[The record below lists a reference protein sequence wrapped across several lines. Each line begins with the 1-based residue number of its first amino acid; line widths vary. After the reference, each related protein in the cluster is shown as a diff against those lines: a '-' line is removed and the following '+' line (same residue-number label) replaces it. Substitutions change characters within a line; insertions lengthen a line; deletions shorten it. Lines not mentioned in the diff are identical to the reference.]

1 MDLAISD
8 IHVTEKDFSLEQ
20 IPFWEKIIKDLKDA
34 KEIEVRV
41 DHDVLGQETNLD
53 LSEES
58 DSVQKIF
65 ALSGPWLDT
74 LANGH
79 IIVIDKLLDNLHPLL
94 VKYLVQR
101 FHTANE
107 KGAQLI
113 FSTHGT
119 AILDQSVLRRDQVW
133 FCERNEARATTLYPL
148 TDFRSLERFKNLE
161 RSYLT
166 GRFGALPYI
175 RLEEPEGR
183 A

>member
-1 MDLAISD
+1 MNN
-8 IHVTEKDFSLEQ
+8 
-20 IPFWEKIIKDLKDA
+20 A
-34 KEIEVRV
+34 KEIESRV
-41 DHDVLGQETNLD
+41 DHNVLGQKTNLD

-58 DSVQKIF
+58 DGMQKIF
-65 ALSGPWLDT
+65 ALSGLWLGA

-79 IIVIDKLLDNLHPLL
+79 IIVIDKLHDNLHPLL
-94 VKYLVQR
+94 VKYLMQR
-101 FHTANE
+101 FHTANK

-113 FSTHGT
+113 FSTHNT
-119 AILDQSVLRRDQVW
+119 AILDQSILRRDQVW

-175 RLEEPEGR
+175 RLEESEGR